1 MDIDNLKKLR
11 NDIEHLESVHQKEV
25 FEIIKKTNIEY
36 TKNKN
41 GIFINMCLLKNK
53 TLNAIVSYINYVKVQ
68 KQHLNKAENDKKM
81 YKEKFYSKGNK
92 EMATLEE

>member
-1 MDIDNLKKLR
+1 MEIDGLKLLR
-11 NDIEHLESVHQKEV
+11 NDIENLESVHQKEV
-25 FEIIKKTNIEY
+25 FEIIKKTNIGY

-53 TLNAIVSYINYVKVQ
+53 TLTAIKTYIKYVKIQ
-68 KQHLNKAENDKKM
+68 KQHLNKDEEDKKM

-92 EMATLEE
+92 EIATLEE